1 MLDTDFRS
9 TLMQQNESHLISC
22 LSSIEMVL
30 TNTLRLAVKHFCPR
44 WWKHQYSCC
53 CCVCFGLRWLYS
65 MHGILATMQPLWVVW
80 TPKVHCWIWEM
91 QIHQSASIQAR
102 NSTDGPI
109 RLLLIN
115 GRKVFRN
122 KEEEHWVLCRED
134 NTIKS
139 KWQSI
144 NTIKW
149 ARQTQAREIQV
160 QPTKMRINLSIN
172 HYYHPQNFTSWHFPF
187 H

>member
-1 MLDTDFRS
+1 MRIRDCLAFGLAWQQLFTGREYVMLNTDFLS

-22 LSSIEMVL
+22 LSSIEMVI

-44 WWKHQYSCC
+44 RWKHQYSCC

-65 MHGILATMQPLWVVW
+65 MHGILATMQPPWIVW

-115 GRKVFRN
+115 ERKVFRN
-122 KEEEHWVLCRED
+122 KEEEVLCRED
-134 NTIKS
+134 NTIK
-139 KWQSI
+139 
-144 NTIKW
+144 W
-149 ARQTQAREIQV
+149 ARQ
-160 QPTKMRINLSIN
+160 S
-172 HYYHPQNFTSWHFPF
+172 
-187 H
+187 